1 MPTMGSA
8 GAAQAGLVS
17 TARSVSLSPLLSR
30 HTVSPTGSPIELQ
43 EASEKYFYGRLDA
56 IRF

>member
-1 MPTMGSA
+1 MSTMESA

-17 TARSVSLSPLLSR
+17 TARSVSLPPLLSR
-30 HTVSPTGSPIELQ
+30 HTVSPTGDPIELQ
-43 EASEKYFYGRLDA
+43 EESETYFYGVDA